1 VEMVDPEQ
9 LVAWARPG
17 VMIYAQI
24 EAGDGPQIALLIREE
39 PSRVRGFGPG
49 PRVELRLGLY
59 MEGSIAL
66 IPLMVGVGSGKRQ
79 ELYETWI
86 NLHQLGGVGP
96 DVLLRLATQATIRLL
111 FYGDGG
117 RRERAIGVPNRI
129 GPAMA
134 QIGERVADLS
144 AWSMGGFDAARDQ
157 LYERFPSVRA
167 LWAELGANK

>member
-1 VEMVDPEQ
+1 MEMVDPEQ

-24 EAGDGPQIALLIREE
+24 EADDGPQIALLIREE
-39 PSRVRGFGPG
+39 PSRVRGFGPS

-86 NLHQLGGVGP
+86 NLHQLGGAGP
-96 DVLLRLATQATIRLL
+96 DVLHRLAIQATIRLL
-111 FYGDGG
+111 FYGG
-117 RRERAIGVPNRI
+117 RRERAIEVPNRI
-129 GPAMA
+129 GPAVA
-134 QIGERVADLS
+134 QIGERVADLP
-144 AWSMGGFDAARDQ
+144 AWSMAGFDAARDR